1 MKKRIA
7 LGFLLFAMGCGSSK
21 EPALYALESRP
32 GTPANGGPKLVELR
46 RPAIAG
52 YLDRENIVTKV
63 QNYRLDV
70 NTGERWAEPLGDM
83 VGRVLSRDLASRL
96 TDTQVILENGAISAS
111 PNATI
116 AVIVQSFDELGDG
129 KVRLIAQVIVE
140 STSPPNDSKVQTYE
154 LAAQESGSNTEALVA
169 TMSALLGD
177 LAERIAVTIRQLP
190 NTPPPPPAAAPPA
203 AVVIPR
209 Q

>member
-1 MKKRIA
+1 MKKA
-7 LGFLLFAMGCGSSK
+7 LLATLFLCACGSSK
-21 EPALYALESRP
+21 EPTLYALDAKT
-32 GTPANGGPKLVELR
+32 GTPAPGGPHLVELR

-96 TDTQVILENGAISAS
+96 SDTQVILENGAVSAS
-111 PNATI
+111 PDATI
-116 AVIVQSFDELGDG
+116 AVIVQSFDEVGDG
-129 KVRLIAQVIVE
+129 RVRLVAQVVIE
-140 STSPPNDSKVQTYE
+140 SAAPPHDSKVQTYE
-154 LAAQESGSNTEALVA
+154 LAAQGGGSTEALVA
-169 TMSALLGD
+169 TMSQLIGD
-177 LAERIAVTIRQLP
+177 LSDRIAVTVRQMP
-190 NTPPPPPAAAPPA
+190 SVPPPASVPSRVP
-203 AVVIPR
+203 

>member
-1 MKKRIA
+1 MKTILVGLLLTIA
-7 LGFLLFAMGCGSSK
+7 ACGSSK

-32 GTPANGGPKLVELR
+32 GSPAQGGPKLVELR

-83 VGRVLSRDLASRL
+83 VGRVLSRDLSSRL
-96 TDTQVILENGAISAS
+96 TDTQVILENGAVSAV
-111 PNATI
+111 PDATI

-129 KVRLIAQVIVE
+129 KVRLIAQVVVE
-140 STSPPNDSKVQTYE
+140 SSAPPHDSKVQTYE
-154 LAAQESGSNTEALVA
+154 LSAQQSGSNTEALVA

-177 LAERIAVTIRQLP
+177 LAERIAVTVRQLP
-190 NTPPPPPAAAPPA
+190 NAPPPPAAAPAAPA
-203 AVVIPR
+203 AIIVPR
-209 Q
+209 